1 MAAAPINARMFQTFI
16 AAALAAGHITLDD
29 PLGTDTFA
37 NGINN
42 D

>member
-1 MAAAPINARMFQTFI
+1 MPACSKPSSLPLSRP
-16 AAALAAGHITLDD
+16 GHITLDD